1 MATSQRRRESGRD
14 GSDAEGAAE
23 LWRELVRG
31 RGYPGT
37 RRTWRNDDLDKVA
50 NIIRDIEDPVVDL
63 QEVMEDRDPA
73 LLLTDGLNP
82 SLEGQKV
89 IVRSLVERLAGE
101 ERL

>member
-1 MATSQRRRESGRD
+1 MATSQRRRGLGRD

-23 LWRELVRG
+23 VWRELVRR
-31 RGYPGT
+31 RGYPET
-37 RRTWRNDDLDKVA
+37 RRMWRNDDLDKVA

-73 LLLTDGLNP
+73 LLLTDVLNP

>member
-1 MATSQRRRESGRD
+1 M
-14 GSDAEGAAE
+14 
-23 LWRELVRG
+23 
-31 RGYPGT
+31 
-37 RRTWRNDDLDKVA
+37 WRNDDLDKVA

-73 LLLTDGLNP
+73 LLLTEVLNP

>member
-1 MATSQRRRESGRD
+1 M
-14 GSDAEGAAE
+14 
-23 LWRELVRG
+23 
-31 RGYPGT
+31 
-37 RRTWRNDDLDKVA
+37 WRNDDLDKVA

-73 LLLTDGLNP
+73 LLLTDVLNP

>member
-1 MATSQRRRESGRD
+1 MATNQRRRALGRD

-23 LWRELVRG
+23 VWRELVRG
-31 RGYPGT
+31 RGHPGT
-37 RRTWRNDDLDKVA
+37 RRMWRNDDLDKVA

-73 LLLTDGLNP
+73 LLLTDVLNP